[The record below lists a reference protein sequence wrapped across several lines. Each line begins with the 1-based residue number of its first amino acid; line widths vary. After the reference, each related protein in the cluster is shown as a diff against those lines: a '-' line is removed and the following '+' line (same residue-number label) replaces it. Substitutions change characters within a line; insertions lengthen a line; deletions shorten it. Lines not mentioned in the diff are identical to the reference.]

1 MTDIISIV
9 SQLGFPA
16 TIAIWSLYQL
26 RKQTEDSNTA
36 YKGLSEQFIES
47 LKGQR
52 EDYAKVLK
60 EICGNYESLSSL
72 TTGAIEK
79 NTMALNGLEHAI
91 DRMNGHA

>member
-1 MTDIISIV
+1 MSEIISVV

-16 TIAIWSLYQL
+16 GICVWALYQL

-36 YKGLSEQFIES
+36 YKGLSAQFIES

-52 EDYAKVLK
+52 EDYAKVLR

-72 TTGAIEK
+72 TAGAIEK
-79 NTMALNGLEHAI
+79 NTTALNGLEHAI
-91 DRMNGHA
+91 ERMNGHA